1 VPRVTDPVSW
11 LVIEPGWSV
20 ESADG
25 KDVGKVVEVV
35 GDSGSDIFNG
45 LAISTGL
52 LGKDRYVPAE
62 RVGSIVEGTVR
73 LELAEDEVNGL
84 EEYDR
89 PPPSEEIVP

>member
-1 VPRVTDPVSW
+1 VDPVSW
-11 LVIEPGWSV
+11 LVIEPGWAV
-20 ESADG
+20 ETADG

-73 LELAEDEVNGL
+73 LELAESDVDEL
-84 EEYDR
+84 EEYDH
-89 PPPSEEIVP
+89 PPPSEENVP

>member
-1 VPRVTDPVSW
+1 VDPVSW
-11 LVIEPGWSV
+11 FVIEPGWAV

-73 LELAEDEVNGL
+73 LELAEDEVGGL

-89 PPPSEEIVP
+89 PPPSQEIVP